1 MVYVNCWQKFWWSVL
16 PVSYKWVIIYCVWS
30 RALSIW
36 YIFLFYLSVVYE
48 HYFWQLHYAFLLVF
62 QFLKHVRENY
72 SALQIREIFLDILC
86 YNTCNSLMKACLR
99 CLNCSNEFVHSIVTK
114 MSHLNNFVPCEI
126 YNRKQFVSHHSL
138 SHFSDQSSKKS
149 MHYC

>member
-1 MVYVNCWQKFWWSVL
+1 MVSTSSIIQMGHDILCLKQSTVHMIHLPVL
-16 PVSYKWVIIYCVWS
+16 PLCCL
-30 RALSIW
+30 RTL
-36 YIFLFYLSVVYE
+36 FLAI
-48 HYFWQLHYAFLLVF
+48 LHYAFLLVF